1 MNMGCAFACRSHLH
15 NPVRFVHNAVFFA
28 EIQSLLVNFRD
39 AHAISTQAVSTQVT
53 FSTEHRF
60 GQQATGNTTG
70 CVSGRRSRV
79 QTCIGSRWA
88 SGPARTGYAVVAE
101 LPVCVRKC
109 VHECGAG
116 QHRFYESSKLLRIEL
131 RPLPIRDG
139 GRGSVNACA
148 SGFDSPRA
156 HSPRWR
162 VSGLVSACRAC
173 WLVGWD

>member
-1 MNMGCAFACRSHLH
+1 M
-15 NPVRFVHNAVFFA
+15 FFA
-28 EIQSLLVNFRD
+28 EIQSLLVNSRD
-39 AHAISTQAVSTQVT
+39 AHANGTRAVSTHVT
-53 FSTEHRF
+53 FSTEHGF
-60 GQQATGNTTG
+60 GQQATGNITG
-70 CVSGRRSRV
+70 CVSGQRSCV

-88 SGPARTGYAVVAE
+88 SGPARTGHAVVTE
-101 LPVCVRKC
+101 MSMRVRKC

-131 RPLPIRDG
+131 RHLPIRDG

-162 VSGLVSACRAC
+162 VSGLVSACM
-173 WLVGWD
+173 WLVGIEVGRRGAIGATPELAPALPTA